1 MTDSEAIT
9 REDMLGLVQASG
21 ANEPDW
27 EAVSRV
33 LLARY
38 SCRAFRPDPVPRA
51 TIDDILSVAQFSAN
65 WCNAQAWQLIATEG
79 NATVRFRDM
88 LMALAEDPQSGSHPD
103 IAFPLRYECD
113 FALRRREAGV
123 ALYRS
128 VGIAREDKAG
138 AMRQMRENYSLFG
151 APHVAILTT
160 EEDLGT
166 YGAVDCGIYLANVM
180 ALMQSRGIASI
191 AQGALPRFSPQIRA
205 FFGIPENRKVLCG
218 LSFGYADP
226 RAPVNGFRTT
236 RAATQAA
243 VRWLKD

>member
-1 MTDSEAIT
+1 MT
-9 REDMLGLVQASG
+9 REDLLGLVQASV
-21 ANEPDW
+21 ANAPDW
-27 EAVSRV
+27 EAISRV
-33 LLARY
+33 LLARH
-38 SCRAFRPDPVPRA
+38 SCRTFRSDPVPGA
-51 TIDDILSVAQFSAN
+51 TIEDILSVAQVSAK
-65 WCNAQAWQLIATEG
+65 WCNAQAWQLIVTER

-88 LMALAEDPQSGSHPD
+88 LMALADDPKSGSHPD
-103 IAFPLRYECD
+103 IDFRLRYEGD
-113 FALRRREAGV
+113 FALRRREAGG

-138 AMRQMRENYSLFG
+138 AGRQMRENYRLFG

-166 YGAVDCGIYLANVM
+166 YGAVDCGIYLANLTT
-180 ALMQSRGIASI
+180 LMQARGIASI

-226 RAPVNGFRTT
+226 QAPVNGFRTT
-236 RAATQAA
+236 RAATHAA
-243 VRWLKD
+243 VRWVKD